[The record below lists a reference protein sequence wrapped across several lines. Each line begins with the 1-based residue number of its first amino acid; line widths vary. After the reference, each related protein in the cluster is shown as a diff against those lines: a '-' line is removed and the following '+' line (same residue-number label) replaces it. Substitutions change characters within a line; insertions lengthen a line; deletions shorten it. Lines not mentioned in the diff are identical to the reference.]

1 MVRRLWL
8 LLLMASLTACAGL
21 PLSDATATPPQ
32 EAALTQPAPAQ
43 TTPEEAEGLLVG
55 EGPWAVTF
63 ETADGVTLGGTLFG
77 TGTSGVVLSH
87 MYPTDQTSWHP
98 FAEAVAAEGYM
109 ALAYDFRG
117 YGASASVPKDVTQ
130 MPLDLAAAAQFMRE
144 HGAERLVLIGAS
156 MGGTV
161 SIKVAATEEMAGLA
175 VISSPRSF
183 QGLEVTDA
191 DLAALTMP
199 SLWLGARQDAV
210 VADTEAMYQQAAGP
224 DKSVWVYEGSGV
236 HGTFIFDGVDGPDLT
251 RRLLEFIERVAS
263 A

>member
-1 MVRRLWL
+1 MARRLWL
-8 LLLMASLTACAGL
+8 FVLMAGLTACAGW
-21 PLSDATATPPQ
+21 PFPNAAAPTPQ
-32 EAALTQPAPAQ
+32 EVALTQPAASQ
-43 TTPEEAEGLLVG
+43 TTPEGAEDLLAG

-63 ETADGVTLGGTLFG
+63 ETSDGVTLGGTLFG
-77 TGTSGVVLSH
+77 KGTSGVVLSH

-117 YGASASVPKDVTQ
+117 YGASASVPKDVSK
-130 MPLDLAAAAQFMRE
+130 MHLDLAAATQFMRE

-156 MGGTV
+156 MGGTA
-161 SIKVAATEEMAGLA
+161 SIKVAAAEDVAGLV

-251 RRLLEFIERVAS
+251 RRLLEFIKRVAP